1 MESSCAPFQAPSEEA
16 SELARLRE
24 IAALREIEMD
34 EARQIQA
41 LLRPTGPLRGPN
53 FEIACSSVPFSEV
66 SGDFADYFE
75 LPNGMVGIYLGDVAG
90 KGLPAAM
97 YGALAMG
104 TLRGTDKTGKST
116 NGVLEMLN
124 TRLRARPS
132 SGRFCATIYALLN
145 PATLELQFSNAGL
158 PYPLHSSDLAC
169 KLVGEGGVP
178 SGLLQGSSYGVHS
191 IKLSPGDSVLF
202 ATDGLHELQNSR
214 EEEFGVKLAAVWQD
228 CRAKSAEDTIRRLFD
243 FLNKFASLAQRRDDL
258 TVVVLKALRTMVLSK
273 PAQGFARVA
282 L

>member
-1 MESSCAPFQAPSEEA
+1 MESSCAPLQAPSEEA

-158 PYPLHSSDLAC
+158 PYPLHSLIRSRMQTRWRRGRPIRPASR
-169 KLVGEGGVP
+169 LVLWRSLHQAVARRFGAFRYRWP
-178 SGLLQGSSYGVHS
+178 S
-191 IKLSPGDSVLF
+191 
-202 ATDGLHELQNSR
+202 
-214 EEEFGVKLAAVWQD
+214 
-228 CRAKSAEDTIRRLFD
+228 
-243 FLNKFASLAQRRDDL
+243 
-258 TVVVLKALRTMVLSK
+258 
-273 PAQGFARVA
+273 
-282 L
+282 

>member
-1 MESSCAPFQAPSEEA
+1 MESSCAPLQAPSEEA

-228 CRAKSAEDTIRRLFD
+228 CRAKSAEDTIRRLFE

-273 PAQGFARVA
+273 PAQGFVRVA